1 MNDYRKKPKQQP
13 VKKKISPEEQAGILA
28 RDERYMRHA
37 LELAKKAA
45 ELGEV
50 PVGAVVVRGDKVISE
65 AYNLRETGKNAL
77 AHAELMA
84 MDKACDALG
93 GWRLDGC
100 ELYVTLEPC
109 PMCAGAIINSRISRV
124 VFAAKDARA
133 GALGSLINL
142 DRYPFNHHP
151 EIVSGVLGAEAAGL
165 LRDFFGKLR
174 EKRK

>member
-1 MNDYRKKPKQQP
+1 MGD
-13 VKKKISPEEQAGILA
+13 IGILA
-28 RDERYMRHA
+28 STDQ
-37 LELAKKAA
+37 
-45 ELGEV
+45 V
-50 PVGAVVVRGDKVISE
+50 
-65 AYNLRETGKNAL
+65 
-77 AHAELMA
+77 A
-84 MDKACDALG
+84 MDKACAALG